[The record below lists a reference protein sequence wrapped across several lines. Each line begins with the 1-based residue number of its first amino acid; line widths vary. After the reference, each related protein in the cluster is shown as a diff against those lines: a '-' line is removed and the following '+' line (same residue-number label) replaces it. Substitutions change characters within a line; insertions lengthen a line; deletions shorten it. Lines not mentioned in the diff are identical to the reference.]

1 MGWFDAV
8 PAVAGTALGAVFG
21 GPAGAAIGGS
31 IGGGISNMLGAGT
44 ANQANWDNARA
55 QEAFQERMS
64 STAHQRETTDLRA
77 AGLNPILSAN
87 AGASTPAGAMSQS
100 QNTMEGLGSNALEL
114 VGLKNQLEKGRAEID
129 LLKSQKQ
136 KTDVDTK
143 VATRGI
149 PAAEI
154 KNDVYDVIR
163 PWVKKL
169 KESAQDTADDLKHF
183 NKMDKLKGIKL
194 P

>member
-114 VGLKNQLEKGRAEID
+114 VGLKNQLEKDNPEIKKEQFTKMT
-129 LLKSQKQ
+129 LGQLSALLQALKSLAQKSFLGKGLGQ
-136 KTDVDTK
+136 SQMKAPKT
-143 VATRGI
+143 
-149 PAAEI
+149 I
-154 KNDVYDVIR
+154 K
-163 PWVKKL
+163 
-169 KESAQDTADDLKHF
+169 E
-183 NKMDKLKGIKL
+183 
-194 P
+194 